1 MESLQVHVTLSV
13 ISTTARNG
21 AIRIRRR
28 SQLGVDVTGRLR
40 AGGTFGPMLRMPAEW
55 APHERTLMGWP
66 SRAEIWGDH
75 LAEAEDE
82 YVAVA
87 QAIAAHEPLTML
99 ARPAETER
107 AAARLG
113 SGIEVVEMPL
123 DDSWLRDT
131 GPVYVTGHGRRA
143 GVDFMFNAWGHKF
156 EPYADDAAVAG
167 RWLART
173 NEPRIDA
180 ALVCEGGAIATDGEG
195 TVLTT
200 ESCLL
205 NPNRNPA
212 LTRAE
217 IERRL
222 ANALGAS
229 RVIWVPYAID
239 DRDTDG
245 HIDLVAAFCSPG
257 QVVVQGG
264 DDPAWPGTNR
274 LAMVRRCIE
283 GALDASSRALRVIEL
298 PVLPTVEVD
307 GTVYAVP
314 YLNYYVCNGAV
325 IVPVTGHPADRDML
339 AVIADA
345 YPGREVVP
353 VPGRILAAGGG
364 GPHCITQQ
372 VPLP

>member
-1 MESLQVHVTLSV
+1 
-13 ISTTARNG
+13 
-21 AIRIRRR
+21 
-28 SQLGVDVTGRLR
+28 
-40 AGGTFGPMLRMPAEW
+40 MLRMPAEW

-75 LAEAEDE
+75 LEEAEDE

-87 QAIAAHEPLTML
+87 LAIAAHEPLTML
-99 ARPAETER
+99 ARPADAER
-107 AAARLG
+107 AAHRLG
-113 SGIEVVEMPL
+113 SNVDVVEMPL

-143 GVDFMFNAWGHKF
+143 GVDFTFNAWGHKF
-156 EPYADDAAVAG
+156 HPYDDDAAIAA

-173 NEPRIDA
+173 GDARIDVD
-180 ALVCEGGAIATDGEG
+180 LVCEGGAIATDGEG
-195 TVLTT
+195 TLLTT

-222 ANALGAS
+222 AAAVGAS
-229 RVIWVPYAID
+229 RVIWVPYSID

-245 HIDLVAAFCSPG
+245 HIDLVAAFCAPG

-325 IVPVTGHPADRDML
+325 VVPATGHPADHDML
-339 AVIADA
+339 AIIAEA

>member
-1 MESLQVHVTLSV
+1 
-13 ISTTARNG
+13 
-21 AIRIRRR
+21 
-28 SQLGVDVTGRLR
+28 
-40 AGGTFGPMLRMPAEW
+40 MLRMPAEW

-87 QAIAAHEPLTML
+87 HAIGAHEPLTML
-99 ARPAETER
+99 ARPEDAGR

-113 SGIEVVEMPL
+113 ATVEVVEMPL

-143 GVDFMFNAWGHKF
+143 GVNFEFNAWGHKF
-156 EPYADDAAVAG
+156 EPYTDDAALAA

-173 NEPRIDA
+173 NEPCIDA

-205 NPNRNPA
+205 NPNRNPT
-212 LTRAE
+212 LTRAQ

-245 HIDLVAAFCSPG
+245 HIDLVAAFCAPG
-257 QVVVQGG
+257 LVVVQGG

-307 GTVYAVP
+307 GSVYAVP
-314 YLNYYVCNGAV
+314 YLNFYVCNGAV
-325 IVPVTGHPADRDML
+325 VVPVTGHPADPDML
-339 AVIADA
+339 AIIADA

>member
-1 MESLQVHVTLSV
+1 
-13 ISTTARNG
+13 
-21 AIRIRRR
+21 
-28 SQLGVDVTGRLR
+28 
-40 AGGTFGPMLRMPAEW
+40 MLRMPAEW

-75 LAEAEDE
+75 LDEAEAE
-82 YVAVA
+82 YIAVA

-99 ARPAETER
+99 VRPADADR
-107 AAARLG
+107 AATRLG
-113 SGIEVVEMPL
+113 PGIDVVEIPL

-143 GVDFMFNAWGHKF
+143 AVDFRFNAWGRKF
-156 EPYADDAAVAG
+156 EPFADDAALAE
-167 RWLART
+167 RWLERT
-173 NEPRIDA
+173 GETRIDA
-180 ALVCEGGAIATDGEG
+180 DLVCEGGAIATDGEG
-195 TVLTT
+195 TILTT

-205 NPNRNPA
+205 NPNRNPS

-222 ANALGAS
+222 AGALGAS

-245 HIDLVAAFCSPG
+245 HIDLVAAFSAPG

-264 DDPAWPGTNR
+264 EDPAWPGTDR

-283 GALDASSRALRVIEL
+283 GALDASSRALRVVEI

-307 GTVYAVP
+307 TTVYAVP
-314 YLNYYVCNGAV
+314 YLNFYVCNGAV
-325 IVPVTGHPADRDML
+325 VVPVTGHPADDDML
-339 AVIADA
+339 AIIADA
-345 YPGREVVP
+345 YPGREVVA

-372 VPLP
+372 VPMP